1 MAELQETPSIVKESV
16 IVGCDVFATVQPAD
30 AAASQ
35 FSRPTK
41 SVNFGNGRKDLQW
54 SRRSLPPPKRQQLTT
69 KSNHSTRTKEKRSSS
84 ESIPFRSKSMQ
95 MKSSPV
101 RHDAHFV
108 TRSKSL
114 YAKEG
119 RAAEAAAQD
128 SGTADAQII
137 KTEEQTTSSPLR
149 SVSMR
154 IPMRLRANQYLQRS
168 WSLGRVDR
176 AIAHDSETA
185 NTDIELGFFGQLYRQ
200 ASIRSI
206 LPVIYKI
213 KETKSRKWT
222 VAIFSFIASL
232 LAILRGFTLSF
243 SSNTTLDLQGEA
255 EELPSH
261 YLFSTTLISIFTVN
275 SIINYAAAWMRII
288 FSIIYAY
295 FRHYLKWEL
304 LLEDQLVV
312 LLPTVM
318 VENVP
323 CCFQVY
329 LMSLAT

>member
-35 FSRPTK
+35 FSRRT
-41 SVNFGNGRKDLQW
+41 NFGNGRKE
-54 SRRSLPPPKRQQLTT
+54 SRRSLPPPKRQQRLTT
-69 KSNHSTRTKEKRSSS
+69 KSNHSTCANEKRSN
-84 ESIPFRSKSMQ
+84 SIPFRSKSMQ

-101 RHDAHFV
+101 RHDAHFA
-108 TRSKSL
+108 KSL
-114 YAKEG
+114 YAKGG

-329 LMSLAT
+329 LM